1 MATVITSE
9 EFKEKVLNNPK
20 PVVVDFFA
28 TWCGPC
34 KRLAPLLEE
43 LAEETTDFEI
53 YKIDVDDSGDIAEQ
67 FNIMSVPTL
76 MIFKNGAQTGKL
88 IGLHSKKD
96 IIDAVNS

>member
-53 YKIDVDDSGDIAEQ
+53 YKIDVDDSGDIAEK

-76 MIFKNGAQTGKL
+76 MIFKNGEQTGKL

>member
-88 IGLHSKKD
+88 VGLHSKKD